1 MENNITQEENK
12 FKIFGTSIENLSVVY
27 GIFLIIWGLII
38 SLISNSNSI
47 TSFIPSILGIPICI
61 FSILA
66 KKIPQ
71 RKRLFMH
78 LVVMFGLIVFLGGCD
93 FIRQLINQNLFVN
106 LWADISKIMMSLS
119 GFIFLYGC
127 IRSFIFER
135 NKRI

>member
-47 TSFIPSILGIPICI
+47 TSFIPSILGIPIFI

-66 KKIPQ
+66 KKIQQ
-71 RKRLFMH
+71 RKK
-78 LVVMFGLIVFLGGCD
+78 
-93 FIRQLINQNLFVN
+93 FVA
-106 LWADISKIMMSLS
+106 LLAI
-119 GFIFLYGC
+119 
-127 IRSFIFER
+127 
-135 NKRI
+135 

>member
-47 TSFIPSILGIPICI
+47 TSFIPSILGIPIFI

-106 LWADISKIMMSLS
+106 FWADISKIMMSLS